1 MTTWPQISIDTE
13 RDLSL
18 CFGCGQNNPI
28 GLKLDFH
35 WDGKITRAEFT
46 TNELYQGWPGL
57 VHGGIIICLLDE
69 AMAYA
74 ALFEGI
80 TCVTAKIQVK
90 FGRPA
95 SINEPLVITASVT
108 KKTRKLVEAKATVA
122 LQDGTMIAEST
133 ATQFVV
139 SSQASDIL
147 SRENKFKSNVQ
158 K

>member
-35 WDGKITRAEFT
+35 WDSKIARAEFT
-46 TNELYQGWPGL
+46 PTELYQGWPGL

-74 ALFEGI
+74 SLFEGT
-80 TCVTAKIQVK
+80 TCVTAKMQIK
-90 FGRPA
+90 FGCPA
-95 SINEPLVITASVT
+95 SINESLVITASVT
-108 KKTRKLVEAKATVA
+108 KKTRKLVEAKATVS
-122 LQDGTMIAEST
+122 LRDGTVIAEST

-147 SRENKFKSNVQ
+147 SKENKFKSNAQ